1 MIPVVL
7 LLRPHLGEHLLN
19 ALLVRLGT
27 ALTLLLFPSAIAP
40 DEGDVCDA
48 LP

>member
-1 MIPVVL
+1 MEPIVVL
-7 LLRPHLGEHLLN
+7 LHPDLGEHLLN

-27 ALTLLLFPSAIAP
+27 ALTLLLFPSAIVP